1 MFDGAPQSASA
12 GTSFTGFPKNDR
24 SGKEPPWDAAE
35 GKPLD
40 APSKHNKNVAA
51 FRSANQTAGFWKMV
65 MVQSSPAYPA
75 SQGCGFSP
83 RRLIRL
89 REVLHRTGLSRSTV
103 YRRIEL
109 GQFPK
114 PYPLG
119 GRIVAWAESE
129 VDRWIAEKV
138 GE

>member
-1 MFDGAPQSASA
+1 MVLSTSTKSAPQD
-12 GTSFTGFPKNDR
+12 GVV
-24 SGKEPPWDAAE
+24 
-35 GKPLD
+35 
-40 APSKHNKNVAA
+40 PS
-51 FRSANQTAGFWKMV
+51 
-65 MVQSSPAYPA
+65 
-75 SQGCGFSP
+75 

-103 YRRIEL
+103 YRRMEL

-129 VDRWIAEKV
+129 VDRWIAEKL
-138 GE
+138 GG